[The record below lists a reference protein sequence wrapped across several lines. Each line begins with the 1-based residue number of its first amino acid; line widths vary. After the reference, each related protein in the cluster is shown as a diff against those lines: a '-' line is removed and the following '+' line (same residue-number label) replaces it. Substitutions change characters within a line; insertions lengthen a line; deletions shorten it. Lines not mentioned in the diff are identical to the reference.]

1 MGRCVR
7 KRNEATSQ
15 PERDRD
21 VELAISMLL
30 AFTTDIFPLVEEAP
44 TVKPDQPCRS
54 NLHTPPRDQH
64 PHFPPFFQVLANQSE
79 VALCEISAEGKEGR
93 AQNQAP
99 QDDKEE
105 ASW

>member
-15 PERDRD
+15 PERDHD
-21 VELAISMLL
+21 IELADSMLI
-30 AFTTDIFPLVEEAP
+30 IFATGIFRTVGEAL

-79 VALCEISAEGKEGR
+79 VALCEISAEGE
-93 AQNQAP
+93 
-99 QDDKEE
+99 QD
-105 ASW
+105 